1 MNRLTDLK
9 HDVKNVQDTVLVDLD
24 TEQRVRMFVK
34 AAAEDMALSE
44 TNLDAEVDETVEEMA
59 AQFAYAI

>member
-9 HDVKNVQDTVLVDLD
+9 HDVKNVQDTVLADLD

-59 AQFAYAI
+59 AQFDYAT